1 MRKWI
6 AITVGVAIAAV
17 AGLVLSARNMINDVT
32 TGETAAYPDIQP
44 QRFETDFDRVFH
56 EAVSAAQSIGIE
68 ITEKDPATGV
78 IRGVATT
85 RILRFKDDVMISLV
99 RDGGSVVVKIRSA
112 SRVGKSDFGMNA
124 KRIRSIQAALSERL
138 N

>member
-124 KRIRSIQAALSERL
+124 KRIRTIQAALSERL

>member
-68 ITEKDPATGV
+68 ITENPATGV

-124 KRIRSIQAALSERL
+124 KRIRTIQAALSERL